1 MALRKGAVTYMT
13 HICRLRLMSLGQ
25 LCFRVSVQLWRMHGE
40 TTLMIF

>member
-25 LCFRVSVQLWRMHGE
+25 LCFRVSVQLRRMHGE